1 MRVGINV
8 ASATDRFRGGTGTFV
23 DGLLDGLAARTDVEV
38 VILASP
44 AAAAREAWLRPGR
57 RWQQEIVVEPAAASF
72 GFASIGSAEPVA
84 ALVRRL
90 GLDVWFTPHTL
101 PAPAILPCATVGA
114 ILDVQHEDLP
124 GLYAPRERARRALV
138 YETIARTCNRVLT
151 LSAFSQ
157 ARIAARYQLDPARID
172 VVPLGPPAW
181 TRAAREGT
189 PPHAEPTL
197 QTPYLFYP
205 ATTWRHKN
213 HGTLIEALARVRAR
227 GIALDL
233 VLTGLEGEAHGEVL
247 TAIAANGLDGH
258 VAWLGHVDEQRL
270 RSLYDRAV
278 AVAVASRY
286 EGFGLPVVE
295 GWARGV
301 PVVTSD
307 AASLAELAGD
317 AALTVPPLDVDRW
330 VEALSAVAT
339 TPALRER
346 LRQAGARRVAGFSFE
361 IAAARAVAA
370 FAAAAAEGPRGA
382 AEPRHVG
389 PDRSFRGRCRYF
401 LQAPAPGTLELTART
416 AWQADWRIALDQRTT
431 GQPLAESERT
441 SRGCGV
447 EATFAVD
454 TAPASLGLT
463 VTVGEG
469 GEADLAHLT
478 VLTLRLADG
487 TVLDCLPALEAG
499 AHEETL
505 EEGLARAI
513 VHLRGLADRGI
524 RRLAL
529 YGAGSHTTQLIAR
542 LARERAAVVAVID
555 DEPGEPAFGGVPR
568 VTPDAWPTLAADAVV
583 LSSRT
588 FEPVLAAR
596 AARWLPADV
605 PLVRLYTDNEP
616 VQE

>member
-1 MRVGINV
+1 LRVGFNL

-23 DGLLDGLAARTDVEV
+23 DGLLDGLAARADVEL

-44 AAAAREAWLRPGR
+44 AAAARNVWLRPGR
-57 RWQQEIVVEPAAASF
+57 HWQQEIVTEPAAASF
-72 GFASIGSAEPVA
+72 GFASIGSTDAVA

-101 PAPAILPCATVGA
+101 PAPAVLPCATVGA

-124 GLYAPRERARRALV
+124 ELYAPRERARRALV
-138 YETIARTCNRVLT
+138 YETIARTCTRVVT

-181 TRAAREGT
+181 TRLPRVESLAPR
-189 PPHAEPTL
+189 P
-197 QTPYLFYP
+197 PYLLYP

-213 HGTLIEALARVRAR
+213 HVTLIEALARVRVR

-233 VLTGLEGEAHGEVL
+233 VLTGLEGEAHGEL
-247 TAIAANGLDGH
+247 LAAIRAQGLGGH
-258 VAWLGHVDEQRL
+258 VAWLGHVDEDRL
-270 RSLYDRAV
+270 RSLYDGALAV
-278 AVAVASRY
+278 VVPSRY

-295 GWARGV
+295 AWARGV
-301 PVVTSD
+301 PVVASD
-307 AASLAELAGD
+307 AASLAELSGD
-317 AALTVPPLDVDRW
+317 AAVTVPPLDVDRW

-339 TPALRER
+339 TPELRER
-346 LRQAGARRVAGFSFE
+346 LRQAGARRVAGFSFAV
-361 IAAARAVAA
+361 AADRAVAA

-401 LQAPAPGTLELTART
+401 LQAPAPGRLELTGAS
-416 AWQADWRIALDQRTT
+416 AWQADWRIRLEQGTMSA
-431 GQPLAESERT
+431 PPVVSERT
-441 SRGCGV
+441 SAGRGIDV
-447 EATFAVD
+447 AFAVD
-454 TAPASLGLT
+454 AAPASLALT
-463 VTVGEG
+463 VAVGEG
-469 GEADLAHLT
+469 GEADLAHLAH
-478 VLTLRLADG
+478 LTLRLADG
-487 TVLDCLPALEAG
+487 TALDCLPALDAG

-529 YGAGSHTTQLIAR
+529 YGAGSHTVQLIAR
-542 LARERAAVVAVID
+542 LAHEPAAVVAVID
-555 DEPGEPAFGGVPR
+555 DQAGDAAFAGVPR
-568 VTPDAWPTLAADAVV
+568 VTPDAWPTIAADAVV

-605 PLVRLYTDNEP
+605 PLVRLYTDNRP
-616 VQE
+616 